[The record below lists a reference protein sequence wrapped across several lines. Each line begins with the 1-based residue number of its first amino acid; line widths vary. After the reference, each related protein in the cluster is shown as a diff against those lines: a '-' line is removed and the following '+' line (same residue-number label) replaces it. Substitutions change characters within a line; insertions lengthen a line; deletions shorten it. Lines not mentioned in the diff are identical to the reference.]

1 MEKPT
6 KRKAFNF
13 LRSYFDVVNE
23 LQSDE
28 DKLSFLMS
36 IINKQF
42 LDEDPK
48 ELSFLVKLCYSSQ
61 KHAIESSVKGWKRVS
76 LTDMQGNPLSNPP
89 IDPPTNPP
97 TDLPTNPKE
106 VEEEE
111 EVKEEE
117 EEELPL
123 PLENDF
129 DLFWKKYNK
138 KIDSTKCKV
147 KFNKLSKIK
156 IETILKVVDSY
167 VAATVDVQYRK
178 NPLTWLN
185 GECWKDVEVNTF
197 LPTKDKPFGKS
208 NQL

>member
-89 IDPPTNPP
+89 IDPTTNPP
-97 TDLPTNPKE
+97 TNLLTNPKE
-106 VEEEE
+106 VEV
-111 EVKEEE
+111 EVKDKVKEVISIIDRK
-117 EEELPL
+117 LKFYDTLKPFL
-123 PLENDF
+123 
-129 DLFWKKYNK
+129 DLYDKDMIRAFYDYWSESNKSNSKFKQEMQKTWDTKLRLANWNKNNFGNTNTNK
-138 KIDSTKCKV
+138 KQTQH
-147 KFNKLSKIK
+147 
-156 IETILKVVDSY
+156 E
-167 VAATVDVQYRK
+167 
-178 NPLTWLN
+178 LTELTN
-185 GECWKDVEVNTF
+185 RLRG
-197 LPTKDKPFGKS
+197 
-208 NQL
+208 